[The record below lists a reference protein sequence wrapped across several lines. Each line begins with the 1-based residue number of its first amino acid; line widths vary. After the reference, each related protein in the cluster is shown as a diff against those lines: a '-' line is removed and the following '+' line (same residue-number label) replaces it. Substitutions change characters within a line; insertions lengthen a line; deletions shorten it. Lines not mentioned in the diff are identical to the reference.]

1 MRRSFWV
8 VLAAAI
14 AVFWFAASTNCL
26 ARKIHE
32 DAGTTGAQILK
43 MGIGAKAVGMGESY
57 VAAADD
63 VYATYWNPAGLTQV
77 ETNQFGFM
85 HNEWFEDIRYE
96 FLGYVQPLG
105 NLGTVAASVSYVS
118 MGELERTDE
127 TGKTLDSPFHPY
139 DILLGLSFGRQVGT
153 SISIGVNAKFVRETI
168 DEEQAQAF
176 AADIGALYVVPN
188 SNLILGM
195 NFQHLGTKM
204 KFIEEEF
211 SLPFN
216 MKFGAA
222 YRLIDGALTL
232 ATDINRPVDNY
243 VDMGLG
249 AEYKI
254 MSIMNLRAGYRYT
267 LGGNPLG
274 TASGLRA
281 GLGVEIRDY
290 KIDYAFVPYGEL
302 GQAHRI
308 SLVAS
313 F

>member
-1 MRRSFWV
+1 MWRPFWI
-8 VLAAAI
+8 VLAAI
-14 AVFWFAASTNCL
+14 FMLWNAASTEC
-26 ARKIHE
+26 AASKIHE
-32 DAGTTGAQILK
+32 DAGTSGAQLLK
-43 MGIGAKAVGMGESY
+43 IGVGAKAVGMGESY

-63 VYATYWNPAGLTQV
+63 VYAAYWNPAGLVHV

-105 NLGTVAASVSYVS
+105 DLGTLAGSISYVS

-127 TGKTLDSPFHPY
+127 NGDVGEPFHPY
-139 DILLGLSFGRQVGT
+139 NILLGLSFGRQL
-153 SISIGVNAKFVRETI
+153 SDDISIGINGKFLREKI
-168 DEEQAQAF
+168 DVEKAQAF
-176 AADIGALYVVPN
+176 AVDIGGLYSIPN
-188 SNLILGM
+188 SGLILGV
-195 NFQHLGTKM
+195 NVQHLGTRM
-204 KFIEEEF
+204 KFIEESF
-211 SLPFN
+211 SLPLN
-216 MKFGAA
+216 VKFGAA

-232 ATDINRPVDNY
+232 ATDVNRPRDGYMNV
-243 VDMGLG
+243 GLG

-254 MSIMNLRAGYRYT
+254 MGVMNLRAGYRYIE
-267 LGGNPLG
+267 GGNPLG

-281 GLGVEIRDY
+281 GIGVEITDY

-302 GQAHRI
+302 GQAHRV

>member
-1 MRRSFWV
+1 MRRSFWI
-8 VLAAAI
+8 VLAAIVILWATS
-14 AVFWFAASTNCL
+14 STECV

-32 DAGTTGAQILK
+32 DAGTSGAQLLK
-43 MGIGAKAVGMGESY
+43 IGVGAKAVGMGESY

-63 VYATYWNPAGLTQV
+63 VYAAYWNPAGLIHV

-96 FLGYVQPLG
+96 FLGYVQPVGDMAAL
-105 NLGTVAASVSYVS
+105 AASISYVS

-127 TGKTLDSPFHPY
+127 TGKEIDAPFHPY
-139 DILLGLSFGRQVGT
+139 DVLLGLSFGRQL
-153 SISIGVNAKFVRETI
+153 SDDISIGINAKFLREKI
-168 DEEQAQAF
+168 DEEKAQAF
-176 AADIGALYVVPN
+176 AVDLGGLYFIPN
-188 SNLILGM
+188 SGLILGV
-195 NFQHLGTKM
+195 NVQHLGTKM
-204 KFIEEEF
+204 KFIEESF
-211 SLPFN
+211 SLPLN
-216 MKFGAA
+216 VKFGAA
-222 YRLIDGALTL
+222 YRLIDGALTI
-232 ATDINRPVDNY
+232 AADANRPVDNY
-243 VDMGLG
+243 ANVGLG

-254 MSIMNLRAGYRYT
+254 MGIMNLRAGYRYT
-267 LGGNPLG
+267 VGGNPLG

-281 GLGVEIRDY
+281 GIGVEITDY